1 TWDATIEAELN
12 HLQLS
17 DISLDRV
24 VANVTAHNGVATI
37 QTAEATKASNK
48 IAINGTANLPEQ
60 LRSLG
65 QSPAAFQ
72 ITGSFPDLQS
82 LTAQFP
88 EPLSG
93 AANLNGQLEIK
104 DAVLHLGARINSE

>member
-1 TWDATIEAELN
+1 
-12 HLQLS
+12 
-17 DISLDRV
+17 
-24 VANVTAHNGVATI
+24 
-37 QTAEATKASNK
+37 KASNK

-93 AANLNGQLEIK
+93 AANLTGQLEIK
-104 DAVLHLGARINSE
+104 DAVLHLGARINSESITFSRGTLAEFQADITASKKMP